1 MQIDSTSSQLFTA
14 ASSATAASQRPPPP
28 HGGPPPSGP
37 PPGLENAV
45 STLSEDEQDSVSATL
60 KSLSKEQHDELK
72 SILDELKTKA
82 STQSDEELGQSFLAA
97 LNSVS
102 GSSLQANS
110 QNIIDTFA

>member
-1 MQIDSTSSQLFTA
+1 MQIDGASSQLFMA
-14 ASSATAASQRPPPP
+14 NSSAVASSQRPPPP
-28 HGGPPPSGP
+28 NGGPPPSGP

-45 STLSEDEQDSVSATL
+45 STLSEEEQDSVAATL
-60 KSLSKEQHDELK
+60 KSFSKEQHDELK

-82 STQSDEELGQSFLAA
+82 SSLSDDELGQSFLSA

-102 GSSLQANS
+102 GSSSQTTS